1 MADTMQKKILVTG
14 ANGQL
19 GMELRQLAP
28 AYRDF
33 QFIFTT
39 RNELPLDDPDAII
52 ASIAFHQPQ
61 YVINCGAYTAVDKA
75 ESEKE
80 LAYKINAEGPGVLAA
95 SCAAAG
101 IPLIHISTDYVFN
114 GKAESPVRED
124 DPTDPVNL
132 YGASKLEGEKNVLR
146 EHPSVIIIR
155 TAWVYSSF
163 GKNFVK
169 TMLRLMAEK
178 EEIGVVNDQFGTPTY
193 AADLANA
200 ILKIIESLDTKK
212 AGRPGIYHF
221 SNEGQISWYEFAAAI
236 AEITNSKCRVKPI
249 TTQQFPTP
257 AKRPAYSVLDKSKI
271 KQEFGIIPPD
281 WRTSLEKCIRKIQSE

>member
-1 MADTMQKKILVTG
+1 MQKKILVTG

-19 GMELRQLAP
+19 GMELQQLAP
-28 AYRDF
+28 AYPGF

-52 ASIAFHQPQ
+52 ASIAFHQPH

-114 GKAESPVRED
+114 GKAVKPIRED
-124 DPTDPVNL
+124 DPTEPVNL

-146 EHPSVIIIR
+146 EHPSAIIIR

-169 TMLRLMAEK
+169 TMLRLMSEK
-178 EEIGVVNDQFGTPTY
+178 EEIGVVNDQYGTPTY
-193 AADLANA
+193 AADLADA
-200 ILKIIESLDTKK
+200 ILKIIVSLDTKK
-212 AGRPGIYHF
+212 AGQPGIYHY
-221 SNEGQISWYEFAAAI
+221 SNEGQISWYDFAVAIAAI
-236 AEITNSKCRVKPI
+236 SNSKCRVKPI
-249 TTQQFPTP
+249 TTAQFPTP

-271 KQEFGIIPPD
+271 KQVFGIEPPD
-281 WRTSLEKCIRKIQSE
+281 WRTSLGKCIRKIQSE